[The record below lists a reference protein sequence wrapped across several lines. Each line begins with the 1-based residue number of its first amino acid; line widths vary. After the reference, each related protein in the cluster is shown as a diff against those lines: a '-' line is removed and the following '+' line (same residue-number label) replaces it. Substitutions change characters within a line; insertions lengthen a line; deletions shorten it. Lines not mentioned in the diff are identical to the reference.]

1 MKSEINKLKNNVM
14 FHLSLSDK
22 ELFHSNFLAWILSSD
37 FPLVATRR
45 LLKLPAAGTLDV
57 EREKKNLD
65 LTIALDSKTLL
76 VVENKIKSLP
86 TRKQLEDYSGKV
98 SADVRKLLLAPQ
110 MFIEVCAE
118 EIPSDWGTLAYEDLA
133 SALKKDAEK
142 FGKNL
147 AFVREL
153 VLRYSEFVT
162 AYCGILD
169 SLKKFGEAPFFFPKK
184 SREALDEIRLGGV
197 CEKLRFAVLRATLK
211 NTLKPAPTEKDLYA
225 DCFGRGSGRLDFFFT
240 DDAKP
245 NSKGRIVGIQMQ
257 DGQLRVGVNPVT
269 ADKTAW
275 ASERIRGIFAKCGW
289 TEDVKGKPSGYNNG
303 GGKYFRYHYVK
314 LEEDESC
321 DSVVAKMNKVMKV
334 LKDEAQEIL
343 RVL

>member
-1 MKSEINKLKNNVM
+1 MKSKIEVLKNNVM

-37 FPLVATRR
+37 FPLVTTRR

-57 EREKKNLD
+57 AREKKNLD
-65 LTIALDSKTLL
+65 LTIAFGSDIVL

-86 TRKQLEDYSGKV
+86 TWKQFEGYSEKV
-98 SADVRKLLLAPQ
+98 SADVRKLLLAPR

-118 EIPSDWGTLAYEDLA
+118 EIPSDWGKLTYENLAKALA
-133 SALKKDAEK
+133 KDAEK

-169 SLKKFGEAPFFFPKK
+169 SLKKFGKAPFFFPKK

-197 CEKLRFAVLRATLK
+197 CEKLRFAVLRAALAKTL
-211 NTLKPAPTEKDLYA
+211 NPEPTEKDLYA
-225 DCFGRGSGRLDFFFT
+225 DFFSRGSGRLDFFFT
-240 DDAKP
+240 DDEP
-245 NSKGRIVGIQMQ
+245 PSPKGRIVGIQMQ
-257 DGQLRVGVNPVT
+257 SGQLRVGVNPVT

-314 LEEDESC
+314 LEEDESF
-321 DSVVAKMNKVMKV
+321 DSVVAKMNKVLKV
-334 LKDEAQEIL
+334 LKAEAPAIL
-343 RVL
+343 KEL